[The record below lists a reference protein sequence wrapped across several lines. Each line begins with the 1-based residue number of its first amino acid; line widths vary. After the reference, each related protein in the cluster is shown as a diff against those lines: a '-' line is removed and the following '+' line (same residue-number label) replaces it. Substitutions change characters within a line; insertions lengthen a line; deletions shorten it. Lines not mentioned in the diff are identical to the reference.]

1 MEIKMKIL
9 VINGPNLNL
18 LGTREPSIYGSE
30 TLQNIQEMID
40 TYADKNGLEISH
52 FQSCLE
58 GEVVNAV
65 CCASDEVDGI
75 VINPAAF
82 THSSVALRDAIAAC
96 GLPVVEVHISNTHK
110 REGFRHTSLTA
121 PVCVGQIMG
130 FGSYGYI
137 LGVQALLNILQ
148 SR

>member
-1 MEIKMKIL
+1 MRIL

-18 LGTREPSIYGSE
+18 LGTREPDIYGAE
-30 TLQNIQEMID
+30 TLQDIQSWINEF
-40 TYADKNGLEISH
+40 AAEQGVEITH
-52 FQSCLE
+52 FQSNLE
-58 GEVVNAV
+58 GELVNAIG
-65 CCASDEVDGI
+65 AARGEMDGV

-82 THSSVALRDAIAAC
+82 THTSVALRDAIAAC

-130 FGSYGYI
+130 FGGYGYI
-137 LGVQALLNILQ
+137 LALQAVVNSLK
-148 SR
+148 RA